1 MKKSLLVRLA
11 ILLLV
16 TTTLSGC
23 IWAIEDDGYRG
34 DGGGGRGHGGGG
46 HGGEHGDRH

>member
-11 ILLLV
+11 ILVLV

-23 IWAIEDDGYRG
+23 IWAVEDEGH
-34 DGGGGRGHGGGG
+34 GHGGGG
-46 HGGEHGDRH
+46 GGGGHHEEHHDRR